1 LIPLLLLHLNAVLS
15 ASLLLQ
21 NLGMPKK
28 PAKRFFLFGK
38 LWIYSIIYANDKYNL
53 TVSLQEMSRML
64 YCHSCKK
71 TVETGGRVGRTDTCP
86 HCDADLHCCLNCRFY
101 DDGSHNKCREP
112 QAERVVDK
120 ESSNFCDCFSFADR
134 AAGADAR
141 PAVKR
146 NPLDGLFK
154 K

>member
-1 LIPLLLLHLNAVLS
+1 MHRS
-15 ASLLLQ
+15 LLQ
-21 NLGMPKK
+21 NPCMPKK
-28 PAKRFFLFGK
+28 TGRAISLSGK
-38 LWIYSIIYANDKYNL
+38 LWIYSIICANDKYNL
-53 TVSLQEMSRML
+53 TGSLQEMLRMT

-71 TVETGGRVGRTDTCP
+71 PVETGDRVGRTDTCP

-101 DDGSHNKCREP
+101 DTASHNKCRES

-120 ESSNFCDCFSFADR
+120 ESSNFCDCFSFSEHGSGGD
-134 AAGADAR
+134 AG
-141 PAVKR
+141 VTVQR